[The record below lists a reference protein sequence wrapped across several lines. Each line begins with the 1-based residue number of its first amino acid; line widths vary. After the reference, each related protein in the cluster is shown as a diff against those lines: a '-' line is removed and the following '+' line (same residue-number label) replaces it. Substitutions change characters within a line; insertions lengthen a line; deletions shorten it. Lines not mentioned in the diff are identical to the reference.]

1 MDLEKRMQTVE
12 PWLSVEEISSH
23 LGVSKETIYRWL
35 EREAI
40 PAHRIGKL
48 WKFKA
53 TEVDQWVM
61 NGGASDKDALSRK
74 SKTNTTSKD

>member
-1 MDLEKRMQTVE
+1 MQTVE

-74 SKTNTTSKD
+74 SKTSTTSKE